1 MPRSPLFR
9 EENKTLQSHH
19 PIEGATSPQV
29 TVKQVTKKGGKN
41 DAIWNRMNA
50 AMRLSCQPPSKPPI
64 K

>member
-9 EENKTLQSHH
+9 EEDKTLQSKHS
-19 PIEGATSPQV
+19 IEGLTSPQV
-29 TVKQVTKKGGKN
+29 TVKQATQKGGKH

-50 AMRLSCQPPSKPPI
+50 AMRLSCQPSKPPI

>member
-9 EENKTLQSHH
+9 EEDKSLQSH
-19 PIEGATSPQV
+19 PPVEGPTSHQV
-29 TVKQVTKKGGKN
+29 TAKQVAKKGGKH

-50 AMRLSCQPPSKPPI
+50 AMRLSCQPSKPPI